1 MSSITAMAVI
11 IVTSITI
18 PVKVED
24 ANIYLLNDLFKM
36 AYIRSEKTNFEHQ
49 KNIGLHSENYE

>member
-1 MSSITAMAVI
+1 MAVI